1 MIKTNEQIV
10 AANKA
15 AFDSLLTCAQTSLT
29 NVERLAALNLS
40 TARAFF
46 ADSVA
51 AVSALM
57 SVKEPQELFAL
68 QSALVKPAV
77 AKSAAYTRS
86 VYEILSESTSGLS
99 QVFETQAADL
109 KKNFSLAVEQSLK
122 NAPAGSETI
131 VAAVKSAMA
140 QADSAYESLAQ
151 SSKQAKALIEN
162 TVASANA
169 ATIQLIAKAA

>member
-1 MIKTNEQIV
+1 MIKTNEQFV

-15 AFDSLLTCAQTSLT
+15 AIDSLLTYAHVSLA
-29 NVERLAALNLS
+29 NAERLAALNLH

-51 AVSALM
+51 TVGALM
-57 SVKEPQELFAL
+57 SIKDPQEFLAL
-68 QSALVKPAV
+68 QSSLAKPAV
-77 AKSAAYTRS
+77 EKSVAYSRS
-86 VYEILSESTSGLS
+86 VYEILSESTNGLTQIIES
-99 QVFETQAADL
+99 QTAEL
-109 KKNFSLAVEQSLK
+109 KKGFSAAVEQSLK
-122 NAPAGSETI
+122 NAPAGSEAV

-140 QADSAYESLAQ
+140 QAESAYDNLSQ

-169 ATIQLIAKAA
+169 AAVKLIAKAA